1 MAKQNFSVARIET
14 RTRATVGKFE
24 RHIERKND
32 SYENMNVDLS
42 RTPMNVSFK
51 RCGELTYNEHLDK
64 MIAAGMVSLKGLKPD
79 ATVFNEMIM
88 DVNTD
93 YFEQNGG
100 YEYACRFYEEAFHFA
115 EKLYGKDN
123 IVSAV
128 MHADE
133 LNAAMTE
140 KYGRPI
146 YHYHLHIMALPVVD
160 KEVRWT
166 KRCKDPELV
175 GKVKEV
181 IHQVSHSKKWKSE
194 KALDENGNL
203 ILNSKGKPVYHA
215 SYSILQDKFYEHM
228 QEAGFNGFSRGE
240 RGSTAENLASLEF
253 KIKKDKEKL
262 SNLQE
267 KIAAETVRYNDN
279 HNAFMTFNE
288 IDNSGKKS
296 FTGKYTVSADDYEK
310 LTTLAKQRYSAVS
323 EAKKLQ
329 EENRYLTRQIWSLQS
344 EVSRLKIALSE
355 LTEKCRPYLEA
366 LKAAPKAVKEFIDGI
381 LERFKKQGKSIF
393 YEPIPA
399 PKIQSQEREKRFKN
413 KNFKGRNTRWKR
425 EFMTNRTVCG
435 MSCRE
440 IIISLAS
447 HCPKKNRNQ

>member
-51 RCGELTYNEHLDK
+51 SCGELTYNEHLDQ

-79 ATVFNEMIM
+79 ATVFDEMIM

-115 EKLYGKDN
+115 EKLYGNDN

-133 LNAAMTE
+133 LNTAMTE

-194 KALDENGNL
+194 KALDENGNP
-203 ILNSKGKPVYHA
+203 ILNSKGKQVYHA

-267 KIAAETVRYNDN
+267 KITGEQIRYEEN
-279 HNAFMTFNE
+279 HKAFMTFNE

-296 FTGKYTVSADDYEK
+296 FTGKYAVSADDYEK
-310 LTTLAKQRYSAVS
+310 LTTLAKQSYSAVS

-344 EVSRLKIALSE
+344 EVSRLKAALSE

-381 LERFKKQGKSIF
+381 LERFKKQEKSIL

-399 PKIQSQEREKRFKN
+399 PKIQSQKREKRF
-413 KNFKGRNTRWKR
+413 RNYKDER
-425 EFMTNRTVCG
+425 
-435 MSCRE
+435 
-440 IIISLAS
+440 
-447 HCPKKNRNQ
+447 

>member
-51 RCGELTYNEHLDK
+51 SCGELTYNEHLDK

-79 ATVFNEMIM
+79 ATVFDEMIM

-133 LNAAMTE
+133 LNTAMTE

-194 KALDENGNL
+194 KALDENGNP
-203 ILNSKGKPVYHA
+203 ILNSKGKQVYHA

-267 KIAAETVRYNDN
+267 KISAETVRYNDN
-279 HNAFMTFNE
+279 HQAFMTFNE

-310 LTTLAKQRYSAVS
+310 LTTLAKQSYSAVS

-344 EVSRLKIALSE
+344 EVSRLKAALSE

-381 LERFKKQGKSIF
+381 LERFKKQEKSIL

-399 PKIQSQEREKRFKN
+399 PKTQSQERGKRLKN
-413 KNFKGRNTRWKR
+413 KNYER
-425 EFMTNRTVCG
+425 
-435 MSCRE
+435 
-440 IIISLAS
+440 
-447 HCPKKNRNQ
+447 

>member
-51 RCGELTYNEHLDK
+51 SCGELTYNEHLDK
-64 MIAAGMVSLKGLKPD
+64 MIAAGMISLKGLKPD
-79 ATVFNEMIM
+79 ATVFDEMIM

-133 LNAAMTE
+133 LNTAMTE

-194 KALDENGNL
+194 KALDENGNS

-215 SYSILQDKFYEHM
+215 SYSILQDKFYEYM

-310 LTTLAKQRYSAVS
+310 LTTLAKQSYSAVS

-344 EVSRLKIALSE
+344 EVSRLKTALSE

-381 LERFKKQGKSIF
+381 LERFKKQEKSIY

-399 PKIQSQEREKRFKN
+399 PKIQSQERGKRSKN
-413 KNFKGRNTRWKR
+413 KDYER
-425 EFMTNRTVCG
+425 
-435 MSCRE
+435 
-440 IIISLAS
+440 
-447 HCPKKNRNQ
+447 

>member
-51 RCGELTYNEHLDK
+51 SCGELTYNEHLDK
-64 MIAAGMVSLKGLKPD
+64 MIGAGMVSLKGLKPD
-79 ATVFNEMIM
+79 ATVFDEMIM

-100 YEYACRFYEEAFHFA
+100 YACRFYEEAFHFA

-133 LNAAMTE
+133 LNTAMTE

-194 KALDENGNL
+194 KALDENGNP
-203 ILNSKGKPVYHA
+203 ILNSKGKQVYHA

-262 SNLQE
+262 SDLQE
-267 KIAAETVRYNDN
+267 KIAGEQVRHEEN

-288 IDNSGKKS
+288 IDSSGKKS
-296 FTGKYTVSADDYEK
+296 FTGKYIVSADDYEK
-310 LTTLAKQRYSAVS
+310 LTTLAKQSYSAVS

-344 EVSRLKIALSE
+344 EVSRLKTALSE

-381 LERFKKQGKSIF
+381 LERFKKQEKSIY
-393 YEPIPA
+393 YEPIPT
-399 PKIQSQEREKRFKN
+399 PKTQSQERGKHSKN
-413 KNFKGRNTRWKR
+413 KNYER
-425 EFMTNRTVCG
+425 
-435 MSCRE
+435 
-440 IIISLAS
+440 
-447 HCPKKNRNQ
+447 